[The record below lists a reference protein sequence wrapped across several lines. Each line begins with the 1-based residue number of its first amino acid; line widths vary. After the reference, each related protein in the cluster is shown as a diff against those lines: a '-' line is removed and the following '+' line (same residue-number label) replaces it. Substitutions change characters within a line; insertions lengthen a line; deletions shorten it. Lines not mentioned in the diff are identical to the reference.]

1 MSGGGYPLVIV
12 DDVLSRA
19 RQVADQAE
27 VFHISSV
34 VTPVR
39 FEANRLKRVESKES
53 SIVAL
58 RIIKGVKAGFAQ
70 ASGFVRP
77 EELVEMALQACYF
90 DVPAGFTFPG
100 KTDYRG
106 VDIFDPQLE
115 KVSIEDM
122 AELGQRLID
131 TVRAHT
137 PELLC
142 EASVTKRVTSVDI
155 VNSNGG
161 EASYKK
167 SFFRIGVDGML
178 VRGEDI
184 LFVGDSQSSCRPML
198 DFKPVV
204 DEVVRQLEL
213 AQRNAS
219 VRAGLMPVV
228 FTPYGVA
235 SCLIMPLIAA
245 FNGKAVYD
253 GTSPLKDKLGKQV
266 FDTRFNLWDD
276 STLPFQTRSYPCDD
290 EGVPGQRTS
299 LVERGVVSHF
309 LYDLHTA
316 ALCGSRSTGNGTRQ
330 GSLPTPY
337 PSSLVVGEGDGNF
350 WDMIKDIKEG
360 LVVELT
366 MGAEQGNILNGDF
379 SGNVLLGY
387 KVEGGEIV
395 GRVKNTMVSGNVY
408 QVLTQIE
415 AIGQERRWIEG
426 ILLTP
431 SLYCRNLSVA
441 TKEG

>member
-1 MSGGGYPLVIV
+1 MIV
-12 DDVLSRA
+12 DDVLSKA

-27 VFHISSV
+27 VFHISSI

-39 FEANRLKRVESKES
+39 FEANRLKRIESKES
-53 SIVAL
+53 SVTAL
-58 RIIKGVKAGFAQ
+58 RIVRGIKAGFAQ
-70 ASGFVRP
+70 ASGFVNP
-77 EELVEMALQACYF
+77 GELVEMALQACYF
-90 DVPAGFTFPG
+90 DVPAGFTFPA
-100 KTDYRG
+100 KVAYRE
-106 VDIFDPQLE
+106 VDVFDPQLD

-131 TVRAHT
+131 AVRAHT
-137 PELLC
+137 PDLLC

-184 LFVGDSQSSCRPML
+184 LFVGDSQSSCRPVL
-198 DFKPVV
+198 DFKSVV

-219 VRAGLMPVV
+219 IRAGLMPVV

-253 GTSPLKDKLGKQV
+253 GTSPLKDKLGKRV

-290 EGVPGQRTS
+290 EGIPGQRTP

-316 ALCGSRSTGNGTRQ
+316 ALCGSRSTGNGNRQ
-330 GSLPTPY
+330 GGLPTPY
-337 PSSLVVGEGDGNF
+337 PSSLVVGEGDGSF

-387 KVEGGEIV
+387 KVENGEIV

-408 QVLTQIE
+408 QVLAQIE
-415 AIGQERRWIEG
+415 AIGRERKWVEG

-431 SLYCRNLSVA
+431 SLYCQNLSVA
-441 TKEG
+441 TKES